1 MSWSNTLT
9 ELTKVYETL
18 IKDKNCENI
27 TSSLT
32 KIETDFVLTNTGEAT
47 FTEYNERII
56 TILNKIYDILHN
68 NNACKPNIDIL
79 EAIYKKMK
87 DFYTNLDKTV
97 LASPAVVSPP
107 VVSPAVATSIV
118 QPSLIELIPNKKYK
132 YFAPNS
138 DGGFDEVP
146 AKFIEQKIENNELVN
161 IFKTVNTIPI
171 QEFDLPLSEVDTNIG
186 PIDTKEDLPVTAV
199 TPVPAVTVT
208 PVPAVTAVTPVPAVT
223 NPVQSVTAPPATTV
237 IKPRR
242 LPPIPKQLSNTNT
255 SSSYDNRRNS
265 QSKTKKT
272 PLVGAE
278 DLAKALSQPKGKKGG
293 KSTKKRSKPG
303 KSTKKRSKKGGKPTK
318 KRALI

>member
-18 IKDKNCENI
+18 TKDKDCSKITSTKI

-32 KIETDFVLTNTGEAT
+32 KIETDFVLTNTDEAT

-56 TILNKIYDILHN
+56 NVLNKIYDILHN

-87 DFYTNLDKTV
+87 DFYASLDKTV
-97 LASPAVVSPP
+97 LASPAVD
-107 VVSPAVATSIV
+107 SPAVITSPAVASPSVATSPVATSIV

-138 DGGFDEVP
+138 HGGFDEVP

-199 TPVPAVTVT
+199 TPVPAVT
-208 PVPAVTAVTPVPAVT
+208 

-255 SSSYDNRRNS
+255 SSSYDNRRTT

-293 KSTKKRSKPG
+293 KSTKKRSKLG